1 MIRHFES
8 IFQLVEFLYQND
20 IPTLNIVVDKDDFE
34 LVDMRDGTFRFIPGP
49 SSPYLYRGQVKNWPT
64 CRPSL
69 FRCNVMNP
77 IDLFVEYIRVA
88 EFELL
93 LQQHPAVKAM
103 QGERISVDFIA
114 LAQHYGLSTNCLDL
128 TSSADIAAF
137 FATCSFADGRYVP
150 YADSDKGVIFRAP
163 WVLLDPELVGKIK
176 IVGFQPLK
184 RPAEQKAWGYVLD
197 KHEDFAQQSE
207 VFHFS
212 QSKKGSEYFY
222 KMFEAGS
229 KLFPSDPIC
238 SYVDRIRQSKQYS
251 LEAFHRAFRQ
261 ALDRNILG
269 NISEKEIQD
278 ELLKQK
284 KLLIDHAP
292 IFCLDD
298 EALTTFNQQWLQYYR
313 SMESKL
319 GFRRACYPKSK

>member
-1 MIRHFES
+1 MIKHFES
-8 IFQLVEFLYQND
+8 ILHLVEFLHETD

-34 LVDMRDGTFRFIPGP
+34 LVDMGGDTFRFIPGP
-49 SSPYLYRGQVKNWPT
+49 SSPYLYRGQVRNWPT

-69 FRCNVMNP
+69 FRCNALNP

-88 EFELL
+88 DFELL

-103 QGERISVDFIA
+103 QGERISVDFVA

-128 TSSADIAAF
+128 TSSIDIAAF
-137 FATCSFADGRYVP
+137 FASCSRLADGGYLP
-150 YADSDKGVIFRAP
+150 YADSDKGVIFRSP
-163 WVLLDPELVGKIK
+163 WVLLDPELAGKIQ

-184 RPAEQKAWGYVLD
+184 RPAEQKAWGYILD
-197 KHEDFAQQSE
+197 KNEDFAQQSE

-222 KMFEAGS
+222 EMFEAGA
-229 KLFPSDPIC
+229 KLFPPDPIC
-238 SYVDRIRQSKQYS
+238 SYVDRIRESKQYS
-251 LEAFHRAFRQ
+251 FEAFHRAFRQ
-261 ALDRNILG
+261 AFDRNILG
-269 NISEKEIQD
+269 NIREKEIRD

-284 KLLIDHAP
+284 SLSIDHDP
-292 IFCLDD
+292 VFCLDNED
-298 EALTTFNQQWLQYYR
+298 VKAFNQEWIQYYR

-319 GFRRACYPKSK
+319 GFRRACYPER